1 MSLNSLL
8 NWLEAEI
15 FSLPSTD
22 GKRPLFNFYRDTNPA
37 IECSDAAW
45 VRRENL
51 VRRIESFP
59 KTPEYLVIA
68 EAPGWRGA
76 RFSGVPLISEAML
89 VDGILGFSG
98 SPTFGSNRP
107 LNEAS
112 ASIFWKLLH
121 PARERIFTWNCI
133 PLHPHQP
140 GIPLSNRSP
149 SLKEIHAAVPHLR
162 ALVDL
167 LRPQQVIAVGRCAER
182 ALKIAGITAAGVR
195 HPAHG
200 GAAAFQ
206 AGIRAII
213 PGTFLAPTNMP

>member
-1 MSLNSLL
+1 MSLSPLL
-8 NWLEAEI
+8 HWLEAEI

-22 GKRPLFNFYRDTNPA
+22 GERPLFNFYRDTSPA
-37 IECSDAAW
+37 IERPDAAR

-51 VRRIESFP
+51 IRRIESFP
-59 KTPEYLVIA
+59 RAPDYLVIA

-76 RFSGVPLISEAML
+76 RFSGVPLISEAIL
-89 VDGILGFSG
+89 VDGALGFSG
-98 SPTFGSNRP
+98 SPTCASNRP
-107 LNEAS
+107 LSEAS
-112 ASIFWKLLH
+112 ASIFWKLLR
-121 PARERIFTWNCI
+121 PMRERIFTWNCI
-133 PLHPHQP
+133 PLHPHRP
-140 GIPLSNRSP
+140 GAPLSNRSP
-149 SLKEIHAAVPHLR
+149 SLKEIHTAVPQL
-162 ALVDL
+162 LTLIDL

-182 ALKIAGITAAGVR
+182 ALKFAGISAAEVR